1 MFNNLII
8 SLSYIFLGLIV
19 GYIIQQLEDR
29 KIIHLPISLEKLRKL
44 LQKIGLLFFMP
55 ISFIGALWMV
65 KIDNLNIIALP
76 FLGIFALLM
85 GGVLGFASAKL
96 FKLNRKDTGSMFV
109 CGSFTNIGSIGG
121 LVCYLFLGEK
131 GFALFP
137 IYKLFEQVI
146 YYAIGFPIAKSF
158 SNDIIKKEK
167 ITSQLK
173 KVFTD
178 IFVIVALASITIGA
192 FFNLSGIERPEF
204 YKNINAIFIPGGTV
218 ILLISIGLAVKF
230 RKVKKYIKECI
241 TISIIKF
248 ILMPLIISTIA
259 IFLGYGLIEG
269 SLPLKVVIILSS
281 MPVAFSALVP
291 ASIYDLNLDLANS
304 CWLVTTLSLIVILPL
319 LLYIISLI

>member
-19 GYIIQQLEDR
+19 GYIIQQLEER

-146 YYAIGFPIAKSF
+146 YYAIGFPIARSF

-173 KVFTD
+173 NVFTD
-178 IFVIVALASITIGA
+178 IFVVVALASITIGA

-204 YKNINAIFIPGGTV
+204 YKTINAIFIPGGTI

-304 CWLVTTLSLIVILPL
+304 CWLVTTLSLIIILPL
-319 LLYIISLI
+319 LFYLIRLI

>member
-1 MFNNLII
+1 MFVNLII
-8 SLSYIFLGLIV
+8 SLGYIFFGLV
-19 GYIIQQLEDR
+19 TGYVIQQLEER

-55 ISFIGALWMV
+55 ISFTGALWIV
-65 KIDNLNIIALP
+65 KIDNLKIIALP

-85 GGVLGFASAKL
+85 GGILGFASSKL
-96 FKLNRKDTGSMFV
+96 FKLNRKDTGSMFI

-131 GFALFP
+131 GFAFFP

-146 YYAIGFPIAKSF
+146 YYAVGFPIAKSF
-158 SNDIIKKEK
+158 SSNVVKKEK
-167 ITSQLK
+167 ITSRLK

-192 FFNLSGIERPEF
+192 FFNLSDIERPEF

-218 ILLISIGLAVKF
+218 ILLISIGLAMKF

-248 ILMPLIISTIA
+248 ILMPLIISAIA
-259 IFLGYGLIEG
+259 IFLGYGVIEG
-269 SLPLKVVIILSS
+269 GLPLKVVIILSS

-319 LLYIISLI
+319 LFYIISLI

>member
-8 SLSYIFLGLIV
+8 SLGYIFLGLIV
-19 GYIIQQLEDR
+19 GYIIQQLEER

-204 YKNINAIFIPGGTV
+204 YKTINAIFIPGGTI

-304 CWLVTTLSLIVILPL
+304 CWLVTTLSLIIILPL
-319 LLYIISLI
+319 LFCIISLI

>member
-1 MFNNLII
+1 MFRNIII
-8 SLSYIFLGLIV
+8 SLGYIFFGLLT
-19 GYIIQQLEDR
+19 GYIIQQLEKR
-29 KIIHLPISLEKLRKL
+29 KIIHLPISLDKLRKL
-44 LQKIGLLFFMP
+44 LQKIGLLFFVP
-55 ISFIGALWMV
+55 ISFIGALWIIR
-65 KIDNLNIIALP
+65 IDNLKIIALP

-85 GGVLGFASAKL
+85 GGILGFASAKL
-96 FKLNRKDTGSMFV
+96 FKLNRKDTGSIFV

-121 LVCYLFLGEK
+121 LICYLFLGEK
-131 GFALFP
+131 GFAFSL

-146 YYAIGFPIAKSF
+146 YYAVGFPIAKSF
-158 SNDIIKKEK
+158 SDSVIKREK

-178 IFVIVALASITIGA
+178 IFVVVALASITIGA

-204 YKNINAIFIPGGTV
+204 YKTINAIFIPGGTV

-230 RKVKKYIKECI
+230 RKVKKYIKECV

-259 IFLGYGLIEG
+259 IFLGYGVIEEG
-269 SLPLKVVIILSS
+269 LPLKVVIILSS
-281 MPVAFSALVP
+281 MPVAFTALVP

-304 CWLVTTLSLIVILPL
+304 CWLVTTLGLFIILPL
-319 LLYIISLI
+319 LFYIIRAI

>member
-1 MFNNLII
+1 MFVNLIV
-8 SLSYIFLGLIV
+8 SLGYIFFGLV
-19 GYIIQQLEDR
+19 TGYVIQQLEKR

-55 ISFIGALWMV
+55 ISFIGALWIV
-65 KIDNLNIIALP
+65 KIDNLKIIALP

-85 GGVLGFASAKL
+85 GGILGFASSKL
-96 FKLNRKDTGSMFV
+96 FQLNQKDTGSMFI

-131 GFALFP
+131 GFAFFP

-146 YYAIGFPIAKSF
+146 YYAVGFPVAKSF

-167 ITSQLK
+167 FTSRLK
-173 KVFTD
+173 KVFMD
-178 IFVIVALASITIGA
+178 IFVIVALASIIIGA

-218 ILLISIGLAVKF
+218 ILLISIGLAMKF

-248 ILMPLIISTIA
+248 ILMPLIIAAIA
-259 IFLGYGLIEG
+259 IFLGYGVIEG
-269 SLPLKVVIILSS
+269 GLPLKVVIILSS

-304 CWLVTTLSLIVILPL
+304 CWLVTTLSLIIILPL
-319 LLYIISLI
+319 LFYVIRLI

>member
-19 GYIIQQLEDR
+19 GYIIQQLEQR
-29 KIIHLPISLEKLRKL
+29 KVIRFPISLEKLRKL

-178 IFVIVALASITIGA
+178 IFVVVALASITIGA

-204 YKNINAIFIPGGTV
+204 YKTINAIFIPGGTI

-281 MPVAFSALVP
+281 MPVAFTALVP

-319 LLYIISLI
+319 LFYIISLI

>member
-1 MFNNLII
+1 MFVNLII
-8 SLSYIFLGLIV
+8 SLGYIFFGLAT
-19 GYIIQQLEDR
+19 GYIIQQLEER

-146 YYAIGFPIAKSF
+146 YYAIGFPVAKSF
-158 SNDIIKKEK
+158 SNDVIK
-167 ITSQLK
+167 
-173 KVFTD
+173 
-178 IFVIVALASITIGA
+178 
-192 FFNLSGIERPEF
+192 
-204 YKNINAIFIPGGTV
+204 
-218 ILLISIGLAVKF
+218 
-230 RKVKKYIKECI
+230 
-241 TISIIKF
+241 
-248 ILMPLIISTIA
+248 
-259 IFLGYGLIEG
+259 
-269 SLPLKVVIILSS
+269 
-281 MPVAFSALVP
+281 
-291 ASIYDLNLDLANS
+291 
-304 CWLVTTLSLIVILPL
+304 
-319 LLYIISLI
+319 